1 MSEWGIRSESVEAAV
16 ESRRRAAQVFE
27 PDVEVLPQYPP
38 RLLRAI
44 SAVDDALYAMGAP
57 HLPVC
62 GAALTV
68 MLLIVM
74 VIAVR

>member
-1 MSEWGIRSESVEAAV
+1 M
-16 ESRRRAAQVFE
+16 FE